1 LADKNVGRADDRV
14 LLADIIPAIA
24 DLPSWDDIS
33 DDGVRLQSAANTDLR
48 FKGQHAF
55 TIDAAGARDSS
66 LELVLVEQTFG
77 TEELSAYASCLGEL
91 EPEPCATMHTN
102 DAKALKLADGDR
114 IAIETDSGSLEILLR
129 VTDNM
134 AGGILVVPR
143 FHGVNWQIFS
153 TGNVVI
159 GKEKIKKVG

>member
-1 LADKNVGRADDRV
+1 
-14 LLADIIPAIA
+14 
-24 DLPSWDDIS
+24 
-33 DDGVRLQSAANTDLR
+33 
-48 FKGQHAF
+48 
-55 TIDAAGARDSS
+55 
-66 LELVLVEQTFG
+66 
-77 TEELSAYASCLGEL
+77 
-91 EPEPCATMHTN
+91 MHTN